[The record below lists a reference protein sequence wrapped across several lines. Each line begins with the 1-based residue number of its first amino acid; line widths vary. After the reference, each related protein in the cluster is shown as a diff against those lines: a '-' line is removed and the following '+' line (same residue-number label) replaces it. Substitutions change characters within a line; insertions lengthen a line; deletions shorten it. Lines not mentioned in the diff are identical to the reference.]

1 MFLIEKL
8 DKGHEQAIHR
18 TANLKG
24 QPKKNEMI
32 RLTESQGNAN

>member
-24 QPKKNEMI
+24 QPKKKMK
-32 RLTESQGNAN
+32 

>member
-18 TANLKG
+18 TADLKG
-24 QPKKNEMI
+24 QQRKMK
-32 RLTESQGNAN
+32 

>member
-8 DKGHEQAIHR
+8 VKGHEQAIHR

-24 QPKKNEMI
+24 QPKKKMK
-32 RLTESQGNAN
+32 